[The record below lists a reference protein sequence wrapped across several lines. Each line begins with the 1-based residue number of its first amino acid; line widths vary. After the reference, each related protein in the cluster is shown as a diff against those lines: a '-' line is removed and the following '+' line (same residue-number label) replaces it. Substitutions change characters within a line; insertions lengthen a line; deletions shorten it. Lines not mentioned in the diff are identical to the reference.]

1 LIRRAPTVALAVAL
15 VAMGLL
21 LAGCGGG
28 GDNSTTTGSSVLT
41 VYSSLPLQGP
51 TAAESRAVLNGEKLA
66 LIEQDGRIGD
76 LTVKL
81 VALDDATAQRQ
92 GWDPGQT
99 SRNARR
105 AVQDRS
111 AIAYLGESDSGA
123 TAISLPILNSDSLLQ
138 VSPLSTYVGLTK
150 TAGADKGEPEKYY
163 PSGKRTFG
171 RVVPADDV
179 QAAAQLEWQAQ
190 DGCTRPFVLDD
201 RSFDGRGIA
210 DEVRRQAVQDGR
222 PVAGDAS
229 VAGESDIGDAVKA
242 VTDSGAD
249 CVFFGGTQQ
258 SWTAALLTALH
269 RALPEGRIYASAELA
284 TDQFVRTV
292 PPAVQGS
299 LRLTSPVLPTRV
311 HPPAA
316 AAFEASYRRTFRESA
331 PPQAIYGYEAMKT
344 ILVSINNARGKGNDR
359 DAVRR
364 QFFRIRGRESVLG
377 PYSIDAD
384 GDTTIDDYGLY
395 EVRGGL
401 LHFVRKLDT
410 RKG

>member
-1 LIRRAPTVALAVAL
+1 LTRRAPTVALAVAL
-15 VAMGLL
+15 AVVGLL
-21 LAGCGGG
+21 LAGCGGA
-28 GDNSTTTGSSVLT
+28 GDSSTTTGSSVLT
-41 VYSSLPLQGP
+41 IYSSLPLQGP
-51 TAAESRAVLNGEKLA
+51 TAGESRAVLNGEKLA
-66 LIEQDGRIGD
+66 LIEQDGRIGG

-81 VALDDATAQRQ
+81 VALDDSTAQRQ
-92 GWDPGQT
+92 AWDPGQT

-123 TAISLPILNSDSLLQ
+123 TAISLPILNADDLLQ

-171 RVVPADDV
+171 RIVPADDI
-179 QAAAQLEWQAQ
+179 QAAAQLKWQAQ
-190 DGCTRPFVLDD
+190 EGCTRPFILDD

-210 DEVRRQAVQDGR
+210 DELRRQAVQEGR

-229 VAGESDIGDAVKA
+229 VAREADIPDAAKA

-258 SWTAALLTALH
+258 PWTVALLSALH
-269 RALPEGRIYASAELA
+269 HVLPGGRIYASAELA
-284 TDQFVRTV
+284 TDEFVRTV
-292 PPAVQGS
+292 PVAVQPS

-316 AAFEASYRRTFRESA
+316 AAFEASYRRTFRETA
-331 PPQAIYGYEAMKT
+331 PPQAIYGYEAMKAV
-344 ILVSINNARGKGNDR
+344 LVSINNARGMGNDR
-359 DAVRR
+359 EAVRR

-395 EVRGGL
+395 EVRSGL

-410 RKG
+410 RQG